1 MPMTHS
7 KSKPI
12 TAADFAALD
21 VPESW
26 LPALSFEL
34 KSKDYDAYIAVI
46 DFLKDEDPSA
56 LTWRSVTFRHFSGDF
71 SMLFVAPNSTSA
83 NWIL

>member
-1 MPMTHS
+1 MLTTSP
-7 KSKPI
+7 KSRPI

-26 LPALSFEL
+26 LPALSFET

-56 LTWRSVTFRHFSGDF
+56 LTWRSVTFHHFLGDF
-71 SMLFVAPNSTSA
+71 SMLFVAPGSA